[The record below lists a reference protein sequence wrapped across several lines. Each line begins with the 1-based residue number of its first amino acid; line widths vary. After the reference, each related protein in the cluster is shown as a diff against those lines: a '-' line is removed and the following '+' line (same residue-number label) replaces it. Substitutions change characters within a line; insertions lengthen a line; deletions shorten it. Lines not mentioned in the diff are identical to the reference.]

1 MAAGRPGR
9 GHAAG
14 GSAVTAALAE
24 ILADRA
30 DPLDTELPRWMT
42 NDNAKHAHR
51 RNWQQLKGR
60 PAQW

>member
-30 DPLDTELPRWMT
+30 DPLGTELPRWMT

-51 RNWQQLKGR
+51 RY
-60 PAQW
+60 

>member
-1 MAAGRPGR
+1 VWCRPISLR
-9 GHAAG
+9 D
-14 GSAVTAALAE
+14 
-24 ILADRA
+24 IADLA